1 MRLFGLPEKGYRGE
15 HFQKDTEPRWDDMGN
30 YFEPETYAE
39 CDTEAIKQLVLPGMD
54 AFEHIMGRLVLNGTI
69 DAKDAYDRLRELE

>member
-39 CDTEAIKQLVLPGMD
+39 CDFEDSAFGDLVKTDTVSEEWGQ
-54 AFEHIMGRLVLNGTI
+54 
-69 DAKDAYDRLRELE
+69 